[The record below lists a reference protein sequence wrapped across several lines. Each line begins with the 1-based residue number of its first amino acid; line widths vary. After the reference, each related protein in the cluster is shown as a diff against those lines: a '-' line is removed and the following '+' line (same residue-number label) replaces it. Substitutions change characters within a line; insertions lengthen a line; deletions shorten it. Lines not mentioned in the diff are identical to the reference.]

1 MIRHTLYFGKPD
13 KATNYVE
20 IPNKPNA
27 IRRFFVR
34 TLLGLYYKA
43 YEIK

>member
-13 KATNYVE
+13 KATNCIE

-27 IRRFFVR
+27 IRRFFLR
-34 TLLGLYYKA
+34 CLLGMYYKA
-43 YEIK
+43 DEIK